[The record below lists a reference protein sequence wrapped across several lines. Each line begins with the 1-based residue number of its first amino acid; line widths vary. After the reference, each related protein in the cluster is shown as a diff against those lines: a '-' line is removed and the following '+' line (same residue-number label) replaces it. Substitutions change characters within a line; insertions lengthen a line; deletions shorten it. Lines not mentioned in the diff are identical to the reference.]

1 MQLHIGIIVVTE
13 LILSN
18 VNGCPSGGKET
29 KKGNQFSPILQ
40 KVLNHSKF
48 LFYVL
53 NFIFRSNH

>member
-1 MQLHIGIIVVTE
+1 MQLNIGIIVVTE

-40 KVLNHSKF
+40 K
-48 LFYVL
+48 
-53 NFIFRSNH
+53 ICT

>member
-29 KKGNQFSPILQ
+29 KKGNQFFPILQ
-40 KVLNHSKF
+40 KILNHSK
-48 LFYVL
+48 LCYYFY
-53 NFIFRSNH
+53 FQI

>member
-29 KKGNQFSPILQ
+29 KKGNQFYPILQ
-40 KVLNHSKF
+40 KILNHSK
-48 LFYVL
+48 LSYHFY
-53 NFIFRSNH
+53 F